1 MNGVITGKDDSI
13 FAISSV
19 SSWLQL
25 QRGQIVLAKG
35 LCVNLLRMY
44 LMKYIYINNNDML
57 ILIQ

>member
-13 FAISSV
+13 FSIPSV

-25 QRGQIVLAKG
+25 QRGQIALAKG